1 MVGIDQ
7 VLEKLSTVIDP
18 DLKKDIV
25 SMGMIKD
32 LELNDANLK
41 FTLELTTP
49 ACPFNVE
56 IEDDVRKAI
65 ADLSDLKN
73 FDLKVTAKVMEGR
86 SLDDDTGMATV
97 KNIIGVAS
105 GKGGVGKSTVS
116 LNLALALSESGAKV
130 GLLDADIYGP
140 SIPLMLGMKDG
151 SMEVEDNKLQP
162 VDSHGLKVVSFGF
175 FADQSNQAAIY
186 RGPIISGILKQ
197 FLVDT
202 NWSDLDYLIVDL
214 PPGTGDIPLTL
225 AQTIPITG
233 ILVVTT
239 PQDVASHVAV
249 KAVSMFDKL
258 NVPIIGVVENMAH
271 FICTNNVEYQY
282 QTGRWF
288 WKKMKTGSKKCEEKH
303 HIFGEGGA
311 KKISEQFNM
320 PFLGDIPLNSGIM
333 AGSDLGKPIMIT
345 DPDSPSAAA
354 FRKSAKNIAAQ
365 CSIIAAKLQE
375 EMASEGI
382 EEKSTEENTTEEKS
396 TEEKSTEEKSTEE
409 KSTEEKS
416 TEEKSTEEKST
427 EENTTEEKSTE
438 ENTTEEKSTEENT
451 TEEKSTEEKSTEEK
465 STEEKSTEEKSTEE
479 KSTEEKS
486 TEEKSTEEKSTEEKS
501 TEEKSTEEKST
512 EEKSTE
518 EKSTEENT
526 IEEKTPDQS

>member
-32 LELNDANLK
+32 LELNDGNLK

-65 ADLSDLKN
+65 ADITELKN

-86 SLDDDTGMATV
+86 SLEDDMGMTTV

-116 LNLALALSESGAKV
+116 LNLALALSEAGAKV

-162 VDSHGLKVVSFGF
+162 ADSHGLKVVSFGF

-249 KAVSMFDKL
+249 KAVSMFEKL
-258 NVPIIGVVENMAH
+258 NVPIIGVVENMSH
-271 FICTNNVEYQY
+271 FICT
-282 QTGRWF
+282 
-288 WKKMKTGSKKCEEKH
+288 KCDEKH
-303 HIFGEGGA
+303 YIFGEGGA
-311 KKISEQFNM
+311 KAISEQFNM
-320 PFLGDIPLNSGIM
+320 PFLGEVPLNSGIM
-333 AGSDLGKPIMIT
+333 SGSDLGKPIMISN
-345 DPDSPSAAA
+345 PDSPSAAA
-354 FRKSAKNIAAQ
+354 FRKSAKNVAAQ

-375 EMASEGI
+375 EMASERSS
-382 EEKSTEENTTEEKS
+382 ETSDKESTPESTPEPTT
-396 TEEKSTEEKSTEE
+396 TQT
-409 KSTEEKS
+409 
-416 TEEKSTEEKST
+416 
-427 EENTTEEKSTE
+427 
-438 ENTTEEKSTEENT
+438 
-451 TEEKSTEEKSTEEK
+451 
-465 STEEKSTEEKSTEE
+465 
-479 KSTEEKS
+479 
-486 TEEKSTEEKSTEEKS
+486 
-501 TEEKSTEEKST
+501 
-512 EEKSTE
+512 
-518 EKSTEENT
+518 
-526 IEEKTPDQS
+526 

>member
-32 LELNDANLK
+32 LELNDGNLK

-65 ADLSDLKN
+65 ADITELKN

-86 SLDDDTGMATV
+86 SLEDDTGMSTV

-116 LNLALALSESGAKV
+116 LNLALALSEAGAKV

-162 VDSHGLKVVSFGF
+162 ADSHGLKVVSFGF

-249 KAVSMFDKL
+249 KAVSMFEKL
-258 NVPIIGVVENMAH
+258 NVPIIGVVENMSH
-271 FICTNNVEYQY
+271 FICT
-282 QTGRWF
+282 
-288 WKKMKTGSKKCEEKH
+288 KCDEKH
-303 HIFGEGGA
+303 YIFGEGGA
-311 KKISEQFNM
+311 KAISEQFNM
-320 PFLGDIPLNSGIM
+320 PFLGEVPLNSGIM
-333 AGSDLGKPIMIT
+333 SGSDLGKPIMISN
-345 DPDSPSAAA
+345 PDSPSADA

-375 EMASEGI
+375 EMASEGSS
-382 EEKSTEENTTEEKS
+382 ETSDKESAPEPTT
-396 TEEKSTEEKSTEE
+396 TQT
-409 KSTEEKS
+409 
-416 TEEKSTEEKST
+416 
-427 EENTTEEKSTE
+427 
-438 ENTTEEKSTEENT
+438 
-451 TEEKSTEEKSTEEK
+451 
-465 STEEKSTEEKSTEE
+465 
-479 KSTEEKS
+479 
-486 TEEKSTEEKSTEEKS
+486 
-501 TEEKSTEEKST
+501 
-512 EEKSTE
+512 
-518 EKSTEENT
+518 
-526 IEEKTPDQS
+526 

>member
-32 LELNDANLK
+32 LELNDGALK

-49 ACPFNVE
+49 ACPFNLE
-56 IEDDVRKAI
+56 IEEDVRKAI
-65 ADLSDLKN
+65 AELSDLKI

-86 SLDDDTGMATV
+86 SLDADTQMATV

-116 LNLALALSESGAKV
+116 LNLALALSQTGAKV

-162 VDSHGLKVVSFGF
+162 ADSNGLKVVSFGF

-202 NWSDLDYLIVDL
+202 NWSELDYLIVDL

-233 ILVVTT
+233 ILVITT
-239 PQDVASHVAV
+239 PQDVASNVAV
-249 KAVSMFDKL
+249 KAVSMFEKL
-258 NVPIIGVVENMAH
+258 NVPIIGVIENMSH
-271 FICTNNVEYQY
+271 FICPN
-282 QTGRWF
+282 
-288 WKKMKTGSKKCEEKH
+288 CDEKH
-303 HIFGEGGA
+303 YIFGSGGA
-311 KKISEQFNM
+311 KKISEQFKI
-320 PFLGDIPLNSGIM
+320 PFLGEIPLNYGIM
-333 AGSDLGKPIMIT
+333 SGSDLGKPIMIT
-345 DPDSPSAAA
+345 NVDSPSAAA
-354 FRKSAKNIAAQ
+354 FRASAKNVAAQ
-365 CSIIAAKLQE
+365 CSIIASKLQE
-375 EMASEGI
+375 EMESEASSTEPSNDTSASE
-382 EEKSTEENTTEEKS
+382 TVTT
-396 TEEKSTEEKSTEE
+396 
-409 KSTEEKS
+409 
-416 TEEKSTEEKST
+416 
-427 EENTTEEKSTE
+427 
-438 ENTTEEKSTEENT
+438 
-451 TEEKSTEEKSTEEK
+451 
-465 STEEKSTEEKSTEE
+465 
-479 KSTEEKS
+479 
-486 TEEKSTEEKSTEEKS
+486 
-501 TEEKSTEEKST
+501 
-512 EEKSTE
+512 
-518 EKSTEENT
+518 
-526 IEEKTPDQS
+526 

>member
-32 LELNDANLK
+32 LELNDGNLK

-65 ADLSDLKN
+65 ADITELKN

-86 SLDDDTGMATV
+86 SLEDDMGMTTV

-116 LNLALALSESGAKV
+116 LNLALALSEAGAKV

-162 VDSHGLKVVSFGF
+162 ADSHGLKVVSFGF

-249 KAVSMFDKL
+249 KAVSMFEKL
-258 NVPIIGVVENMAH
+258 NVPIIGVVENMSH
-271 FICTNNVEYQY
+271 FICT
-282 QTGRWF
+282 
-288 WKKMKTGSKKCEEKH
+288 KCDEKH
-303 HIFGEGGA
+303 YIFGEGGA
-311 KKISEQFNM
+311 KAISEQFNM
-320 PFLGDIPLNSGIM
+320 PFLGEVPLNSGIM
-333 AGSDLGKPIMIT
+333 SGSDLGKPIMISN
-345 DPDSPSAAA
+345 PDSPSADA

-375 EMASEGI
+375 EMASEGSS
-382 EEKSTEENTTEEKS
+382 ETSDKESAPEPTT
-396 TEEKSTEEKSTEE
+396 TQT
-409 KSTEEKS
+409 
-416 TEEKSTEEKST
+416 
-427 EENTTEEKSTE
+427 
-438 ENTTEEKSTEENT
+438 
-451 TEEKSTEEKSTEEK
+451 
-465 STEEKSTEEKSTEE
+465 
-479 KSTEEKS
+479 
-486 TEEKSTEEKSTEEKS
+486 
-501 TEEKSTEEKST
+501 
-512 EEKSTE
+512 
-518 EKSTEENT
+518 
-526 IEEKTPDQS
+526 

>member
-32 LELNDANLK
+32 LELADGNLK

-65 ADLSDLKN
+65 GELSDLKN
-73 FDLKVTAKVMEGR
+73 FDMNVTAKVMEGR
-86 SLDDDTGMATV
+86 SLDDDTGMKTV

-116 LNLALALSESGAKV
+116 LNLGLALAKEGAKV

-140 SIPLMLGMKDG
+140 SIPLMLGMEDG

-162 VDSHGLKVVSFGF
+162 ADSHGLKVVSFGF

-249 KAVSMFDKL
+249 KAVSMFEKL
-258 NVPIIGVVENMAH
+258 NVPIIGVVENMSH
-271 FICTNNVEYQY
+271 FICPN
-282 QTGRWF
+282 
-288 WKKMKTGSKKCEEKH
+288 CDDKH
-303 HIFGEGGA
+303 YIFGEGGA
-311 KKISEQFNM
+311 KKIGEQFDM
-320 PFLGDIPLNSGIM
+320 PFLGEIPLNAGIM

-345 DPDSPSAAA
+345 NPDSPSADA
-354 FRKSAKNIAAQ
+354 FRKSARNIAAQ
-365 CSIIAAKLQE
+365 CSIIAAKLQD
-375 EMASEGI
+375 EMASE
-382 EEKSTEENTTEEKS
+382 STGDDDDDG
-396 TEEKSTEEKSTEE
+396 
-409 KSTEEKS
+409 
-416 TEEKSTEEKST
+416 
-427 EENTTEEKSTE
+427 
-438 ENTTEEKSTEENT
+438 
-451 TEEKSTEEKSTEEK
+451 
-465 STEEKSTEEKSTEE
+465 
-479 KSTEEKS
+479 
-486 TEEKSTEEKSTEEKS
+486 
-501 TEEKSTEEKST
+501 
-512 EEKSTE
+512 
-518 EKSTEENT
+518 
-526 IEEKTPDQS
+526 DQSQSETTQTT